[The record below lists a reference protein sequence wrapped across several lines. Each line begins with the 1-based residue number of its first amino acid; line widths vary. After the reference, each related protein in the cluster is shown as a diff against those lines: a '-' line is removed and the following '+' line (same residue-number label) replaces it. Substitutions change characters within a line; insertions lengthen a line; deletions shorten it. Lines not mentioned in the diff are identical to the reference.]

1 MYGTLMAEEVLKL
14 LIRRVPPSKP
24 ATLSGYSRHRVKG
37 QVFPAIIPAKPQDR
51 VKGMV
56 LMELTPSELHILDVY
71 ESEEYYRASVEPQLA
86 DGSSIAADVYIWK
99 EQYKH
104 MLDGEWSYEDWRD
117 AHLDKW
123 VAKLSPHGAHPSGE
137 LFN

>member
-1 MYGTLMAEEVLKL
+1 MSTGTAFVYGTLMAEEVLKL

-56 LMELTPSELHILDVY
+56 GVLRSSSAGCTHVAASRHGHTPLPTCLQVLMELTPSELHILDGEGCRQRRLMHTCGRCV
-71 ESEEYYRASVEPQLA
+71 A
-86 DGSSIAADVYIWK
+86 D
-99 EQYKH
+99 
-104 MLDGEWSYEDWRD
+104 
-117 AHLDKW
+117 
-123 VAKLSPHGAHPSGE
+123 
-137 LFN
+137 